1 MPEFLNQYPWLLP
14 ALQLWTIPW
23 KGFALWLAA
32 TRNEKWWF
40 IAMLLINTVGLL
52 EMFYIFMIA
61 KHKFRFMKK
70 QKGEKS
76 ELSVRVERKKPA

>member
-14 ALQLWTIPW
+14 VLQLWTIPW

-32 TRNEKWWF
+32 KRDEKWWF

-52 EMFYIFMIA
+52 EMFYIFVIA
-61 KHKFRFMKK
+61 KYRFHFLRMKNRMK
-70 QKGEKS
+70 EK
-76 ELSVRVERKKPA
+76 